1 MVLNTYNHN
10 VRNVF
15 YTECYIVHLVIMRI
29 NNGKRYS
36 DVEKSWKCQ
45 KGQKKYDIYRSE

>member
-10 VRNVF
+10 VTNVF
-15 YTECYIVHLVIMRI
+15 YTECFIIHLVIMRI

-36 DVEKSWKCQ
+36 DVEKSWKYQ
-45 KGQKKYDIYRSE
+45 KEQREYGIYRSE